1 MERYQASLQRYILG
15 LRMWMG
21 GGLPKDIEDIS
32 FEHPEGRGGVIA
44 EVCKVKH
51 KVGLRSDG

>member
-1 MERYQASLQRYILG
+1 M
-15 LRMWMG
+15 
-21 GGLPKDIEDIS
+21 PKDIEDIS